1 MMNKK
6 LNRTI
11 PLIVA
16 VAINYLAQIPYYIHQ
31 YYIGRHIPPSLP
43 GTLLLL
49 LTLLWFLVGYIRFV
63 RNKKYGAGLLLSF
76 LAAQIIFYGHA
87 VVFGLING
95 SGVVAQLK
103 TNSSFLLVIFC
114 IGYLNFIVAAY
125 YAYWLVKHKISSEIV

>member
-1 MMNKK
+1 MNKK

-11 PLIVA
+11 PLIIA
-16 VAINYLAQIPYYIHQ
+16 VALNYLAQIPYYIHQ

-43 GTLLLL
+43 GMMLLL

-63 RNKKYGAGLLLSF
+63 RNKKYSVGLLLSF